1 MAAFDSP
8 LTRLEGMLKE
18 IVGEISGTDSNDE
31 IYDSIQELWKK
42 ELTRPKRK
50 GKNANGSDWYGKAYE
65 YWEDEET
72 CPLSDDGVLQG
83 YGHLTLTDCRDSN
96 EFLNK
101 IQVLR
106 PGIEFTQ
113 AADCGAGIGRVTK
126 HFLLSRFAMVDLVEQ
141 SPRLLAASEA
151 YIGEASVRTRRINI
165 GLQDFEPSPGSYDV
179 IWIQWVIGHVH
190 DIDCIRFFERCKAG
204 LRPHGV
210 VILKDNTSED
220 WTFVV
225 DKSDSS
231 VSRAPAYIILL
242 AKLAGLTLLL
252 KEKQKDFP
260 EDLFP
265 VYMFAFAP
273 TTSEI
278 AVPVDSGTC
287 S

>member
-8 LTRLEGMLKE
+8 LVKLEGMLKE

-31 IYDSIQELWKK
+31 FYDSIQDLWKK
-42 ELTRPKRK
+42 ELSRPKKK
-50 GKNANGSDWYGKAYE
+50 GKNSDWYGKAYE

-83 YGHLTLTDCRDSN
+83 YGHLTVADCSHSN
-96 EFLNK
+96 EFLDK
-101 IQVLR
+101 VSVLR
-106 PGIEFTQ
+106 PGLEFLR

-126 HFLLSRFAMVDLVEQ
+126 NFLLSRFAMVDLVEQ

-151 YIGEASVRTRRINI
+151 YIGEASVRTTRINI
-165 GLQDFEPSPGSYDV
+165 GLQDFEPGPESYDV

-190 DIDCIRFFERCKAG
+190 DVDCIRFFERCRAG
-204 LRPHGV
+204 LKPAGV

-252 KEKQKDFP
+252 QEKQKGFP
-260 EDLFP
+260 EDLYP

-273 TTSEI
+273 TPPLV
-278 AVPVDSGTC
+278 ALPVDSNA
-287 S
+287 